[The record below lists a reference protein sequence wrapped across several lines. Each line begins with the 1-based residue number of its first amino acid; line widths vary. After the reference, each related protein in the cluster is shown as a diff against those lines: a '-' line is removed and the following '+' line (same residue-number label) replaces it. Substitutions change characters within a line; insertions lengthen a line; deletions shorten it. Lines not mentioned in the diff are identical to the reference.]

1 MSVNGFDMHVLQ
13 NHDDI
18 LFVQAIDQDT
28 VDSITYKFST
38 GDFTVFNINSNSGV
52 ITNNQLLQYETR
64 SRYVFTVTTAEG
76 ESSNALSATAT
87 VTINIQ
93 VSIFTNLNC
102 G

>member
-93 VSIFTNLNC
+93 VSIFTNLNY

>member
-52 ITNNQLLQYETR
+52 ITNNQLLQYEIR

>member
-28 VDSITYKFST
+28 VDSITYKIST

-93 VSIFTNLNC
+93 VSILTNRNC